1 VSRILAV
8 DWGARRVGLA
18 VSDPTG
24 LIARSLPTLEVR
36 SEDAALKSI
45 LETCREEEVER
56 IVVGLPLHLDGS
68 HGEAAESAER
78 FARRLET
85 QSALPVELWDE
96 RLTSRLA
103 ERQGRELGER
113 RGRKGKV
120 DKGRVDA
127 RAAALLLQS
136 YLDARGPRVTRGDT

>member
-1 VSRILAV
+1 M

-36 SEDAALKSI
+36 SEDLAVAAI

-56 IVVGLPLHLDGS
+56 IVVGLPLRLDGS
-68 HGEAAESAER
+68 HGDAAESAQR
-78 FARRLET
+78 FARRLEAKGT
-85 QSALPVELWDE
+85 LPVELWDE
-96 RLTSRLA
+96 RLTSRMA

-113 RGRKGKV
+113 TRGK
-120 DKGRVDA
+120 KGRVDA

-136 YLDARGPRVTRGDT
+136 YLDARGPRATREPQ

>member
-36 SEDAALKSI
+36 TEDAAVSAI
-45 LETCREEEVER
+45 LTTCQDEEVER
-56 IVVGLPLHLDGS
+56 IVVGLPLRLDGS
-68 HGEAAESAER
+68 RGDAAENAER
-78 FARRLET
+78 FARRLEEK
-85 QSALPVELWDE
+85 SALPVELWDE
-96 RLTSRLA
+96 RMTSRLA
-103 ERQGRELGER
+103 ERQGRELGEKT
-113 RGRKGKV
+113 RGK
-120 DKGRVDA
+120 KGRVDA

-136 YLDARGPRVTRGDT
+136 YLDARGPRAARGNP

>member
-36 SEDAALKSI
+36 SEDLAVNAI

-56 IVVGLPLHLDGS
+56 IVVGLPLRLDGS
-68 HGEAAESAER
+68 HGDAAESAQR
-78 FARRLET
+78 FARRLENKGR
-85 QSALPVELWDE
+85 LPVEMWDE
-96 RLTSRLA
+96 RMTSRQA

-113 RGRKGKV
+113 TRGK
-120 DKGRVDA
+120 KGRVDA

-136 YLDARGPRVTRGDT
+136 YLDARGPRTRRETPEPS

>member
-24 LIARSLPTLEVR
+24 LIARSLPTLEAK
-36 SEDAALKSI
+36 SEELAIDAILK
-45 LETCREEEVER
+45 TCVDEEVER
-56 IVVGLPLHLDGS
+56 IVVGLPLRLDGTR
-68 HGEAAESAER
+68 GDAAESAER
-78 FARRLET
+78 FAKRLET
-85 QSALPVELWDE
+85 KGDIPVELWDE
-96 RLTSRLA
+96 RMTSRLA

-113 RGRKGKV
+113 TRGK
-120 DKGRVDA
+120 KGRVDA

-136 YLDARGPRVTRGDT
+136 YLDARGPRTAWGAR